1 MVPQHRLLVWN
12 SRRGPHLGSGHVRPH
27 QQTGHMIAIASIRRC
42 SSLVGRG
49 PSTYGSRLSLRSVGM
64 TTEETAPY
72 AIAPPLQGGGIRWG
86 SQTPTRN
93 RSSIIL
99 SAEHVPPAAGGAVRL
114 RAERGALAHG

>member
-12 SRRGPHLGSGHVRPH
+12 SRRGPQLGSGHVRPH

-49 PSTYGSRLSLRSVGM
+49 PATYGSRLSLRSAGM

-72 AIAPPLQGGGIRWG
+72 AIALQVD
-86 SQTPTRN
+86 
-93 RSSIIL
+93 L
-99 SAEHVPPAAGGAVRL
+99 SPPAGEV
-114 RAERGALAHG
+114 ERVALPMRQFERHPL